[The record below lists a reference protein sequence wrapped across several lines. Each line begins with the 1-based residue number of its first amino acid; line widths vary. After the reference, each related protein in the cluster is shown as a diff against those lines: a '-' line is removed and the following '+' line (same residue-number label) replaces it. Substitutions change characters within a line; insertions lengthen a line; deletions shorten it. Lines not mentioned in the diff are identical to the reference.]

1 MKILFAEWNSYGN
14 RDVYDAVNRMRED
27 GEDIEIVS
35 LLFDARTDR
44 HDREF
49 ERTLKAA
56 VETNAPDFLFSFNYF
71 PVISAACKKLGIKY
85 AAWVYDSPAVNL
97 FSYTLINDCNY
108 VFLFDSAD
116 YELFASQGIKTV
128 FYLPLASA
136 VARYDRI
143 DMGNLEESRFRS
155 AVSFVGRMY
164 SAKANYYDQI
174 EPKLSEYARGYL
186 QGLMRAQMEID
197 GVNIIENALTKDVLD
212 EMVDILGLEP
222 NYDGVESLE
231 YLYGNYVINRKIT
244 ATERREIISM
254 LGTKFPVNLFTDDTS
269 LCFDGVTNKG
279 KVDYYDEM
287 PLVFKAS
294 DINLNI
300 TLRSIKKGIPL
311 RNLDIMGCGGFLLT
325 NYQED
330 MLRFFEPGVD
340 FVYYESREDMLAKVQ
355 YYLEHENERRAIAQ
369 SGYEKVKAQ
378 HTYEHRLKAII
389 DTVTG

>member
-1 MKILFAEWNSYGN
+1 MKKVKNWNILYFDLVKLRKNDIIWGLLALQQQVRRAE
-14 RDVYDAVNRMRED
+14 
-27 GEDIEIVS
+27 
-35 LLFDARTDR
+35 FQ
-44 HDREF
+44 
-49 ERTLKAA
+49 
-56 VETNAPDFLFSFNYF
+56 APDAIYTEEDLEKTLNEIGDAEL
-71 PVISAACKKLGIKY
+71 VISQDFSAVVAEACHQKQRLY

-143 DMGNLEESRFRS
+143 DMGNLEESRFMS

-197 GVNIIENALTKDVLD
+197 GVNIIENALTKDVLY